1 MRRIFVEPIRQTTKT
16 NTMKKLAILLGT
28 TESELTAFYLL
39 QVNKAK
45 AIGFSDLEA
54 KEIVR
59 ETFRKQLGLS

>member
-1 MRRIFVEPIRQTTKT
+1 MLISVVSLTQQIKT

-45 AIGFSDLEA
+45 SIGFSDLEA

>member
-1 MRRIFVEPIRQTTKT
+1 
-16 NTMKKLAILLGT
+16 MKKLAELIGM
-28 TESELTAFYLL
+28 TEIELKNFYLL

-54 KEIVR
+54 RDIVQ